1 MLRDFTDSSKNNLL
15 NLVSEVEN
23 EQLSDLTGWI
33 GDWWYDF
40 GEWVESL
47 NIKNYIDNVNSYHKK
62 VIDKNNTTIDSIEKI
77 FEDVKNINNSYSGIF
92 SNIDILM
99 KNWNT
104 YIETM
109 NTIVTPSNGKFNAKE
124 MNTSLKSIISSI
136 ETCNVECLKS

>member
-1 MLRDFTDSSKNNLL
+1 MLRDFTDSSKNNLI

-23 EQLSDLTGWI
+23 EQLSDFTGWI
-33 GDWWYDF
+33 GDWWCDF
-40 GEWVESL
+40 GEWVGSL

-62 VIDKNNTTIDSIEKI
+62 VIDKNNTTMDSIEKI

-124 MNTSLKSIISSI
+124 MNTSLKSIIPSI